1 MFFLVISS
9 LLGGSSAMRLDLL
22 RHVNSIWVELTCVM
36 LVATGGTGTATTGRW
51 TGSDMS
57 IQFDP
62 KLPPEQYSTY
72 YLLANVTR

>member
-22 RHVNSIWVELTCVM
+22 RHVNAIWVVLTCVM
-36 LVATGGTGTATTGRW
+36 RLATGGTGTATGRW

-72 YLLANVTR
+72 YLLANLTR